1 MQSEG
6 QFCTPERF
14 VKMGHSQTLRE
25 HIIKKSS
32 FLILVTICC
41 AMISFLHAEEG
52 VINRQMAAILKNC
65 YPKFMVWRT
74 QDYTS
79 TVQQDA
85 VRKRRLPYALELD
98 VNGDRKIDLILDG
111 HDDQQNVL
119 LCLLSKSY
127 GYNGVVI
134 RTGNLVDP
142 KKLENSNDGKKEIG
156 LNYYLWPNK
165 KRTGFTLAFPQQS
178 DSEGNLL
185 KDGAMIDYIFKNGA
199 FHESYQTL

>member
-6 QFCTPERF
+6 QVYTPDRF
-14 VKMGHSQTLRE
+14 VKMGPGQTLGE

-32 FLILVTICC
+32 FFILVTICC

-52 VINRQMAAILKNC
+52 VINRQMEAALKNC
-65 YPKFMVWRT
+65 YPKFIVWRT
-74 QDYTS
+74 QDYTP
-79 TVQQDA
+79 TVQQNA

-111 HDDQQNVL
+111 HGDQHSVL
-119 LCLLSKSY
+119 LCLLSKSN

-142 KKLENSNDGKKEIG
+142 KKLEHSNDGKKEIG
-156 LNYYLWPNK
+156 LNYFLWPNK
-165 KRTGFTLAFPQQS
+165 ERTGFTLAFPQQS
-178 DSEGNLL
+178 DSKGNLL
-185 KDGAMIDYIFKNGA
+185 KDGAMIDYIFKNGT
-199 FHESYQTL
+199 FHESCQIL